1 MPIRMEELMS
11 FRLSLLAI
19 AMIGFAACS
28 GTSSSPSSPS
38 PSPTATISIVA
49 GARTLTT
56 TAYSPSPMTVSA
68 GTTVTW
74 MNNDT
79 STHNSTADSGAFAT
93 GSIAPGASASVK
105 LQNAGTFVYHCTIHP
120 GMVGTIVVQ

>member
-1 MPIRMEELMS
+1 MS
-11 FRLSLLAI
+11 FRLSLLVLAI
-19 AMIGFAACS
+19 VGFTACGS
-28 GTSSSPSSPS
+28 GSASPSSPS
-38 PSPTATISIVA
+38 PAPSQNVTVSIVA

-56 TAYSPSPMTVSA
+56 TAYSPSPMTVSP